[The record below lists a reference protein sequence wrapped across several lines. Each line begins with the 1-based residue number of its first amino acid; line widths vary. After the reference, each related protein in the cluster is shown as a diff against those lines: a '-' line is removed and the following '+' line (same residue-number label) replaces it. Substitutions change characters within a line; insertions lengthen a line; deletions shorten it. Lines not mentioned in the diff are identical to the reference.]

1 MSSIRLVGERE
12 RANLVVQ
19 LARFFAIY
27 NVQHSPSW
35 RAGASQPSRTTGAIF
50 RYIYIYIY
58 IYGRALHIPYISKC
72 FYVNFF
78 KRNHR
83 VQRSTSISSLAPA
96 RQQCPA
102 FAYIVILGMRT
113 RIFCLAPAMVA
124 STYVPSQNIPVYACV
139 HAYTFLL

>member
-1 MSSIRLVGERE
+1 MFMHVNFWVCS
-12 RANLVVQ
+12 NLDYYLQNRINLDYYLQNRIWQRGKRDKPMIQPDVTYVSQ
-19 LARFFAIY
+19 VRII
-27 NVQHSPSW
+27 W
-35 RAGASQPSRTTGAIF
+35 RAGASLPSRTTGAIF
-50 RYIYIYIY
+50 RYIYIY

-102 FAYIVILGMRT
+102 FA
-113 RIFCLAPAMVA
+113 
-124 STYVPSQNIPVYACV
+124 
-139 HAYTFLL
+139 

>member
-1 MSSIRLVGERE
+1 MRKPSVPSVIFIYTDSAAAVGPP
-12 RANLVVQ
+12 VG
-19 LARFFAIY
+19 LAQAR
-27 NVQHSPSW
+27 PSYHYTDSAAAVGPPVGLAQARPNNAAAYYSDTRKALIW
-35 RAGASQPSRTTGAIF
+35 RAGASLPSRTTGAIF
-50 RYIYIYIY
+50 RYIYIY

-102 FAYIVILGMRT
+102 FA
-113 RIFCLAPAMVA
+113 
-124 STYVPSQNIPVYACV
+124 
-139 HAYTFLL
+139 

>member
-1 MSSIRLVGERE
+1 MVYKVPHL
-12 RANLVVQ
+12 RAAGQRVKGL
-19 LARFFAIY
+19 Y
-27 NVQHSPSW
+27 W
-35 RAGASQPSRTTGAIF
+35 RAGASLPSRTTGAIF
-50 RYIYIYIY
+50 LY

-102 FAYIVILGMRT
+102 FA
-113 RIFCLAPAMVA
+113 
-124 STYVPSQNIPVYACV
+124 
-139 HAYTFLL
+139 